1 MNIRTDILISCKEI
15 GVKGLV
21 SLLVNEDI
29 KELTPAGK
37 IDKKGSITL
46 KYYFEN
52 VINNKFPEDLTEEI
66 KLAWGVE
73 VEESYKNTE
82 IKVNNINCCLFDA
95 FSFKPETLE
104 VNYKLSPQARLLIEL
119 LKIESSNRNRY

>member
-82 IKVNNINCCLFDA
+82 IKVNNINCCLFDS

>member
-1 MNIRTDILISCKEI
+1 MNIKTSILISCEEI
-15 GVKGLV
+15 GAKGLLC
-21 SLLVNEDI
+21 LLVNENI
-29 KELTPAGK
+29 KVVPTEGIINK
-37 IDKKGSITL
+37 MGCISL
-46 KYYFEN
+46 KFFFES
-52 VINNKFPEDLTEEI
+52 VINNSFPEDLTEEI

-82 IKVNNINCCLFDA
+82 IKVNNINCCLFDS
-95 FSFKPETLE
+95 FIFKPETLE